1 LTCRK
6 VTKRSNQSGKR
17 RTQIRLRWVYGG
29 KAGGWRAGGLEG
41 WRRVDVVENF
51 PISSHT
57 SKYSQS
63 TLDAPH

>member
-1 LTCRK
+1 M
-6 VTKRSNQSGKR
+6 GGR
-17 RTQIRLRWVYGG
+17 RGV
-29 KAGGWRAGGLEG
+29 GGLEG

-63 TLDAPH
+63 TLVAPQ

>member
-1 LTCRK
+1 M
-6 VTKRSNQSGKR
+6 GGR
-17 RTQIRLRWVYGG
+17 RGV
-29 KAGGWRAGGLEG
+29 GGLEG